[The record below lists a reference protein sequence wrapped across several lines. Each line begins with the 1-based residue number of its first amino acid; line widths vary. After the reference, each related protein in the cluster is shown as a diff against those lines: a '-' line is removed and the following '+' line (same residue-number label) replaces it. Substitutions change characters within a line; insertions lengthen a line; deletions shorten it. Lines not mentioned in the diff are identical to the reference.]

1 MEKILNYANFQYPF
15 VLISFSPPYYPAVH
29 SDFIEGKDN
38 YGSKYFEII
47 KKEYKELYGINTIC
61 NNYMTGIS
69 DASYSAV
76 NTKYDYKTFSDNMIV
91 WGNEYSIDFQSIEN
105 INIPTL
111 IFGPWGKDLHRVT
124 ERVNKKS
131 LLEEFPA
138 IINGVM
144 KNVFN

>member
-1 MEKILNYANFQYPF
+1 
-15 VLISFSPPYYPAVH
+15 
-29 SDFIEGKDN
+29 
-38 YGSKYFEII
+38 
-47 KKEYKELYGINTIC
+47 
-61 NNYMTGIS
+61 MTGIS